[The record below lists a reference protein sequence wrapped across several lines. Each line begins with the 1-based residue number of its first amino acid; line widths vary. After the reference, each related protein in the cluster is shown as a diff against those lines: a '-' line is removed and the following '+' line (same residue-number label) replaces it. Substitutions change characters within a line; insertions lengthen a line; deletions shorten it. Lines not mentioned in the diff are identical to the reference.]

1 MSQVY
6 SISLKFDYL
15 NKDLAKNAIQR
26 KIARGPEEHIN
37 YDLGHYKDD
46 IGLDLDNVHDL
57 VRLIFGGWDA
67 ELDSTTLPGY
77 DGWLFSGFNASYGWE
92 HVMMT
97 AFEDIAPF
105 LEDGS
110 HLIIDIDEGVDE
122 GVVKDGQVEWLR

>member
-6 SISLKFDYL
+6 SISLKFDFL
-15 NKDLAKNAIQR
+15 NEKLAKQVLQQ
-26 KIARGPEEHIN
+26 KIARGREEHIN
-37 YDLGHYKDD
+37 YGLDHYKND

-67 ELDSTTLPGY
+67 RLHDHVEP
-77 DGWLFSGFNASYGWE
+77 GWLYAGFNASYGWE
-92 HVMMT
+92 SVMMT

-110 HLIIDIDEGVDE
+110 ALIIDVEEGVDE
-122 GVVKDGQVEWLR
+122 GVVKEGQVEWIR

>member
-15 NKDLAKNAIQR
+15 SLECAKQTLQQR
-26 KIARGPEEHIN
+26 IARGSDEHVN
-37 YDLGHYKDD
+37 YSLEHYKND

-67 ELDSTTLPGY
+67 RLDSTTLPGWS
-77 DGWLFSGFNASYGWE
+77 GWLFSGFNASYGWE
-92 HVMMT
+92 SVMRD
-97 AFEDIAPF
+97 AFEAVAPF

-110 HLIIDIDEGVDE
+110 EIVIDIDEGVDH
-122 GVVKDGQVEWLR
+122 GVVKDGQAVWLS